1 MSFRKL
7 YYSIFFLI
15 SGCFLETNIARAS
28 DIFGTKKDTIK
39 ASARQHAM
47 AFVQKIDTLAKS
59 SFWPNIKPKT
69 FLENIKLNINKPLS
83 IYEGV
88 STNFCGYAALS
99 YILLHD
105 EPLLYAKFMIE
116 LYEHG
121 EAIMGKTS
129 FRPSSEIKQAVGT
142 MKFKGKLDIR
152 PADQMWFLSLADHF
166 KGYLNL
172 FDKHYDA
179 GDEDKLWASVNYA
192 KFNRMLR
199 ELLDEKVD
207 AIGSDLIHP
216 AISDLYE
223 YINSMMKTGTMV
235 LYINNTFLYKK
246 THSALKL
253 AVPTHYIILQEIS
266 KVDDTITIVYWDY
279 GGRSLRQLTT
289 KFLQRI
295 TYGITHCTKKMN
307 DVE

>member
-7 YYSIFFLI
+7 YHSIFFLI
-15 SGCFLETNIARAS
+15 SGCFLETNIVRAS
-28 DIFGTKKDTIK
+28 DAVGIEKDTTN
-39 ASARQHAM
+39 AAARQQAI
-47 AFVQKIDTLAKS
+47 AFLQKTDTLSVS
-59 SFWPNIKPKT
+59 SFWPNIKPAT

-105 EPLLYAKFMIE
+105 EPLLYAKFMVE
-116 LYEHG
+116 LYKHG
-121 EAIMGKTS
+121 EAIMGKAS
-129 FRPSSEIKQAVGT
+129 FRPSSEIKQAAGS

-199 ELLDEKVD
+199 ELFDEKVD
-207 AIGSDLIHP
+207 AIGTDLIHP

-223 YINSMMKTGTMV
+223 YISSMMQTGTMV

-253 AVPTHYIILQEIS
+253 AVPTHYIILEEIS
-266 KVDDTITIVYWDY
+266 KVDDTVTIVYWDY
-279 GGRSLRQLTT
+279 GGRSLRQLTP
-289 KFLQRI
+289 KFLKRI

-307 DVE
+307 DVQ

>member
-1 MSFRKL
+1 MAK
-7 YYSIFFLI
+7 
-15 SGCFLETNIARAS
+15 AS
-28 DIFGTKKDTIK
+28 DRFIPEKDTIIT
-39 ASARQHAM
+39 SAKQQAI
-47 AFVQKIDTLAKS
+47 AFLQKTDTLSIS
-59 SFWPNIKPKT
+59 SFWPNIKPAA

-99 YILLHD
+99 YIILHD
-105 EPLLYAKFMIE
+105 EPLFYAKFMVE

-121 EAIMGKTS
+121 EAIMGKAS
-129 FRPSSEIKQAVGT
+129 FRPSPEIKLAAGT

-199 ELLDEKVD
+199 ELLNENVD
-207 AIGSDLIHP
+207 AIGADLIHP

-223 YINSMMKTGTMV
+223 YISSMMKTGTMV

-253 AVPTHYIILQEIS
+253 AVPTHYIILEKIS

-279 GGRSLRQLTT
+279 GGRSLRQLTP
-289 KFLQRI
+289 KFLKRI

-307 DVE
+307 DVQ